1 MDVRHVV
8 CGILLVICGLYLLS
22 FIFGLIWL
30 KFQFK
35 WGDKFYHDFMGWH
48 IPDDSLSHDGCSF
61 HSRCKICGKDIMQDS
76 QGNWF

>member
-1 MDVRHVV
+1 MGPKEIV

-22 FIFGLIWL
+22 FIFGFIWL

-35 WGDKFYHDFMGWH
+35 WGNPFYHDFMGWH
-48 IPDDSLSHDGCSF
+48 VPDDSLSHDGCSF
-61 HSRCKICGKDIMQDS
+61 HSHCKICGKDIMQDS